1 MKNVLHKILAEPW
14 LLTVTLLILAATL
27 IFVMTEVTKQPDLHD
42 GTKVVVRIDRARVDA
57 TVVASAGARGQGLA
71 GSPPLAD
78 NRGMLF
84 TSGHSEIPE
93 IFMRGMTF
101 PIDIV
106 WISKDTVSEVT
117 PNVQP
122 QPGVPDNQL
131 TRYRP
136 AGPVDRVLEVRAG
149 WTVQH
154 GVQPGDPVTISS
166 I

>member
-1 MKNVLHKILAEPW
+1 MKQISKKILASPW
-14 LLTVTLLILAATL
+14 LLTVTLLIMAAAL

-42 GTKVVVRIDRARVDA
+42 GATVVVRIDRARVDA
-57 TVVASAGARGQGLA
+57 TVAASAAARGKGLA
-71 GSPPLAD
+71 GSPALTN

-106 WISKDTVSEVT
+106 WISRDTVSEVT

-122 QPGVPDNQL
+122 QPGVPDDQL

-136 AGPVDRVLEVRAG
+136 AGPIDHVLEVRAG
-149 WTVQH
+149 WAAQH
-154 GVQPGDPVTISS
+154 GVQPGDPVSLSS